1 MRLMIKQFS
10 SVLANPALVL
20 FALNSS
26 HSNKLCNLTKCK
38 CRKHYLLCPL
48 GAVTWL
54 YPAYTLAA
62 DLISSVVI
70 ILEGSFYRL
79 FVCDM
84 D

>member
-1 MRLMIKQFS
+1 MIKQFS
-10 SVLANPALVL
+10 SVLENPVLVL

-26 HSNKLCNLTKCK
+26 HRNKLCKLTKCK
-38 CRKHYLLCPL
+38 FKNHYLFCPR
-48 GAVTWL
+48 GAAASL
-54 YPAYTLAA
+54 YQTYSLVA

-79 FVCDM
+79 FVHDT